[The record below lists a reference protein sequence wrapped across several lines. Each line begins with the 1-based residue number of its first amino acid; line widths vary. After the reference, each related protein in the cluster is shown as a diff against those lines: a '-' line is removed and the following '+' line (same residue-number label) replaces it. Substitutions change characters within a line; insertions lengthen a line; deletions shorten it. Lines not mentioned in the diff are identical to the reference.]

1 MSRER
6 GANSSAQYVWRKEE
20 WALEIENGESWE
32 RSNVSVNRVSGRGSG
47 GGGGGRAYKVFQ
59 RTMIENFQNKEK
71 DINIQTP
78 KLEDLQNTNTEQ
90 ANSQEEA

>member
-20 WALEIENGESWE
+20 WALGIENGESLE
-32 RSNVSVNRVSGRGSG
+32 RSNVSVNRVPGWGSG
-47 GGGGGRAYKVFQ
+47 GGGGDRAYKVFK
-59 RTMIENFQNKEK
+59 RTMIENFQNIEKE
-71 DINIQTP
+71 INIQTP

>member
-20 WALEIENGESWE
+20 WAPGIENGESLE
-32 RSNVSVNRVSGRGSG
+32 RSNVSVNRVPGRGSG
-47 GGGGGRAYKVFQ
+47 GGDRAYKVFQ
-59 RTMIENFQNKEK
+59 RTMIESFQNTEKE
-71 DINIQTP
+71 INIQTP

>member
-20 WALEIENGESWE
+20 WALGIENGESLE
-32 RSNVSVNRVSGRGSG
+32 RSNVSVNRVPGQGSG
-47 GGGGGRAYKVFQ
+47 GGDRAYKVFQ
-59 RTMIENFQNKEK
+59 RTMIESFQNTEKE
-71 DINIQTP
+71 INIQTP